1 MTYEIRYTSRFEK
14 DVKQAIKRGKDINK
28 LFDII
33 EKLSRNEPLEARNR
47 VHMLVG
53 EYSGYWEC
61 HIEPD
66 WLLIYE
72 KFDEILVL
80 SAYRTG
86 THSDLFK

>member
-33 EKLSRNEPLEARNR
+33 EKLSRNEPLETRNR

>member
-33 EKLSRNEPLEARNR
+33 EKLSRNEPLEAKNR